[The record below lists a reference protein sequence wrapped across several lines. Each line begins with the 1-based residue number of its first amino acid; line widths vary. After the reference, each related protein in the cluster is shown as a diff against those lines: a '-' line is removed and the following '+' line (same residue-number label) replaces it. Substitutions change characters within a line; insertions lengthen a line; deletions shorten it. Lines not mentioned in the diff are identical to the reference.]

1 MKTEYD
7 EKADA
12 KYVYIK
18 KGKIAQTKK
27 EQDWL
32 FFDYAKNGDVLG
44 VEILNASKNLISIS
58 VAKNN
63 FLGYSIAKFK
73 SPGHGHVSLELI
85 INSPE
90 YKILNNFAL
99 A

>member
-7 EKADA
+7 KQSDA
-12 KYVYIK
+12 KYIRIK

-32 FFDYAKNGDVLG
+32 FFDCAKNGDILG

-58 VAKNN
+58 VAKES
-63 FLGYSIAKFK
+63 FLGYSVAKFI
-73 SPGHGHVSLELI
+73 SPIQGHESLELTI
-85 INSPE
+85 DSSKYRKGNRFT
-90 YKILNNFAL
+90 FA
-99 A
+99 